1 MTARQKIDH
10 SELDNK
16 SGLFPGEQVHWTEY
30 KRAGFRLFG
39 VCGGEEWIVAL

>member
-16 SGLFPGEQVHWTEY
+16 SGVFPGEQVHWTEY

-39 VCGGEEWIVAL
+39 VCVCGGGG